1 LIVILG
7 AMDTEIAEFLSVMAS
22 RETSVWQGIEEHRGW
37 IDGHRVL
44 VSKTG
49 VGKAM
54 AAMRTQHF
62 IDKAAPRALLFTGL
76 AGSLKL
82 DIRIGDTVIGR
93 DLVQHD
99 LESVVLGLPRG
110 QIPFTDIRFL
120 TPDAP
125 LLALGN
131 RYQPSTGRV
140 HLGRICTGDQFITH
154 REMNSHAYLHT
165 ELAGDAVEMEGASVA
180 LVCSLNRIPW
190 LVARTI
196 SDMADDDA
204 VSNFEEIL
212 PRASQNSLAFV
223 RHVLAGIDAVIP
235 PRAA

>member
-7 AMDTEIAEFLSVMAS
+7 AMDTEIAEFLSVMELH
-22 RETSVWQGIEEHRGW
+22 ETSVWQGIEEHRGV

-62 IDKAAPRALLFTGL
+62 IDKAEPSALLFTGL

-82 DIRIGDTVIGR
+82 NIRIGDTVIGR

-99 LESVVLGLPRG
+99 LESRVLGLPRG
-110 QIPFTDIRFL
+110 QIPFTEIRFL
-120 TPDAP
+120 VPDPA
-125 LLALGN
+125 LLASAG
-131 RYQPSTGRV
+131 RYQPPEGRV

-154 REMNSHAYLHT
+154 REMASHAHLHD
-165 ELAGDAVEMEGASVA
+165 ELAGDAVEMEGAAVA
-180 LVCSLNRIPW
+180 LVCSLNQVPY

-196 SDMADDDA
+196 SDMADGDA
-204 VSNFEEIL
+204 VADFKDIL
-212 PRASQNSLAFV
+212 PRASHNSLNLV
-223 RHVLAGIDAVIP
+223 RHLL
-235 PRAA
+235 REL

>member
-1 LIVILG
+1 MIVILG
-7 AMDTEIAEFLSVMAS
+7 AMDSEIAEFLSVMEQ
-22 RETSVWQGIEEHRGW
+22 RETLTWQGIEEHSGV
-37 IDGHRVL
+37 IDGHPVL

-62 IDKAAPRALLFTGL
+62 IDKAQPRALLFTGL

-82 DIRIGDTVIGR
+82 HIRIGDTVIGR

-99 LESVVLGLPRG
+99 LESKVLGLPRG

-120 TPDAP
+120 VPDPA
-125 LLALGN
+125 LLESAS
-131 RYQPSTGRV
+131 RYQPAEGRV

-154 REMNSHAYLHT
+154 REMVSHTYLHD
-165 ELAGDAVEMEGASVA
+165 ELAGDAVEMEGAAVA
-180 LVCSLNRIPW
+180 LVCSLNQVPY

-204 VSNFEEIL
+204 VADFNEIL
-212 PRASQNSLAFV
+212 PRASHNSLNLV
-223 RHVLAGIDAVIP
+223 RHLL
-235 PRAA
+235 REL

>member
-1 LIVILG
+1 MIVILG
-7 AMDTEIAEFLSVMAS
+7 AMDTEIAEFLSVMEG
-22 RETSVWQGIEEHRGW
+22 RETSVWQGIEAHRGT

-54 AAMRTQHF
+54 AAMRAQHF
-62 IDKAAPRALLFTGL
+62 IDKLAPRAILFTGR

-82 DIRIGDTVIGR
+82 HIGIGDTVLGR

-99 LESVVLGLPRG
+99 LQSLVLGLPRG
-110 QIPFTDIRFL
+110 QIPFSDIRFL
-120 TPDAP
+120 TPDPA
-125 LLALGN
+125 LLEIAS
-131 RYQPSTGRV
+131 RYQPKEGRV

-154 REMNSHAYLHT
+154 REMTSHAYLHD
-165 ELAGDAVEMEGASVA
+165 ELAGDAVEMEGAAVA
-180 LVCSLNRIPW
+180 LVCTLNEVPY

-204 VSNFEEIL
+204 VADFEEIL
-212 PRASQNSLAFV
+212 PRASHNSLQLV
-223 RHVLAGIDAVIP
+223 RHMLANI
-235 PRAA
+235 

>member
-1 LIVILG
+1 MIVILG
-7 AMDTEIAEFLSVMAS
+7 AMDSEIAEFLSVMEQ
-22 RETSVWQGIEEHRGW
+22 RETSVWQGIEEHRGL
-37 IDGHRVL
+37 IDGQRVL

-76 AGSLKL
+76 AGSLKTG
-82 DIRIGDTVIGR
+82 IRIGDTVLGR

-120 TPDAP
+120 APDPA
-125 LLALGN
+125 LLERASQ
-131 RYQPSTGRV
+131 YQPLKGKV

-154 REMNSHAYLHT
+154 REMASHAYLHD
-165 ELAGDAVEMEGASVA
+165 ELLGDAVEMEGAAVA
-180 LVCSLNRIPW
+180 LVCSLNQIPY

-212 PRASQNSLAFV
+212 PRASQNSLALV
-223 RHVLAGIDAVIP
+223 RHLLAGL
-235 PRAA
+235 

>member
-1 LIVILG
+1 MIVILG
-7 AMDTEIAEFLSVMAS
+7 AMDAEIAEFLSVMES
-22 RETSVWQGIEEHRGW
+22 RETSVWQGIEEHRGL

-54 AAMRTQHF
+54 AAMRSQHF
-62 IDKAAPRALLFTGL
+62 IDKAEPRALLFTGL

-110 QIPFTDIRFL
+110 QIPFSDIRFL
-120 TPDAP
+120 APDPALLTLGRGYQAP
-125 LLALGN
+125 E
-131 RYQPSTGRV
+131 GRV

-154 REMNSHAYLHT
+154 RQMSSHAYLHT
-165 ELAGDAVEMEGASVA
+165 ELAGDAVEMEGAAVA

-190 LVARTI
+190 LVVRTI
-196 SDMADDDA
+196 SDMADEDA

-223 RHVLAGIDAVIP
+223 RHVLAGIDSGIP
-235 PRAA
+235 ALAD

>member
-1 LIVILG
+1 MIVILG
-7 AMDTEIAEFLSVMAS
+7 AMDTEIAEFLSVMKE
-22 RETSVWQGIEEHRGW
+22 RETTVWQGIEEHRGL

-49 VGKAM
+49 VGKVM

-62 IDKAAPRALLFTGL
+62 IDRAAPRAILFTGL

-120 TPDAP
+120 TPDSK
-125 LLALGN
+125 LLEIAR
-131 RYQPSTGRV
+131 RYEPEEGKV

-154 REMNSHAYLHT
+154 REMKSHAYLHE
-165 ELAGDAVEMEGASVA
+165 ELAGDAVEMEGAAVA
-180 LVCSLNRIPW
+180 LVCTLNELPY
-190 LVARTI
+190 LVVRTI

-212 PRASQNSLAFV
+212 PRASHNSLNFV
-223 RHVLAGIDAVIP
+223 RHMLTNF
-235 PRAA
+235 

>member
-1 LIVILG
+1 MIVILG
-7 AMDTEIAEFLSVMAS
+7 AMDAEIAEFLSVMEA
-22 RETSVWQGIEEHRGW
+22 RETSVWQGIEEHRGL

-62 IDKAAPRALLFTGL
+62 IDKAAPCALLFTGL

-110 QIPFTDIRFL
+110 QIPFSDIRFL
-120 TPDAP
+120 TPDP
-125 LLALGN
+125 NLLALGQTY
-131 RYQPSTGRV
+131 RPAEGQV
-140 HLGRICTGDQFITH
+140 HTGRICTGDQFITH
-154 REMNSHAYLHT
+154 REMKSHAYLHS
-165 ELAGDAVEMEGASVA
+165 ELAGDAVEMEGAAVA
-180 LVCSLNRIPW
+180 LVCSLNQVPY
-190 LVARTI
+190 LVVRTI
-196 SDMADDDA
+196 SDMADEDA

-223 RHVLAGIDAVIP
+223 RHVLTGIDPAP
-235 PRAA
+235 